1 MAGHRGEGIDMHE
14 EIDFDRRPAGLEAGS
29 VRDARAPQSR
39 EPAVSGASRGRHL
52 PGGTRP
58 AMGAGLVLLVLAAA
72 ACGKGEDAKT
82 AKAAPPP
89 PPPVVVVAEVEQRT
103 VSIVRD
109 FVARTE
115 GIPTV
120 DVRARVSG
128 VLERVHYR
136 EGTEVKQGQV
146 LFELEH
152 VEYAA
157 LLQSAQAQLAK
168 ANADLTRAKDA
179 SVVDRS
185 RATLDQRKADA
196 EKAQRDVARYEPLA
210 AARAIPQQDLDT
222 ARSQEKVAAAG
233 VEVAEAGLRDTVL
246 VQRTQIQLAEAA
258 VEAAKSSVIQAQL
271 NLGYTKIVAPI
282 TGIVGKIMVDPGN
295 LVGKSEPT
303 LLTTISAV
311 DPIFVEFAVA
321 EADYL
326 RLASKVRL
334 DPSGRGQDAQRR
346 LDLFLA
352 DDSLF
357 PQKGRIVFVGRAFDA
372 KTGTIGLQAEFPNPA
387 RVLRPGQFA
396 RIRGVVD
403 ERADALLVPQLAVQE
418 QQGAKTVLVVETG
431 DKVALRSVTL
441 DERVGDR
448 YIVTKGVQVGD
459 RVIVEG
465 MQKVRPG
472 MQVKQQLQTKID
484 ASSTPPSAAPVAP
497 AGAAPAP
504 APGKGKAG
512 G

>member
-1 MAGHRGEGIDMHE
+1 MAHALHRD
-14 EIDFDRRPAGLEAGS
+14 GS
-29 VRDARAPQSR
+29 
-39 EPAVSGASRGRHL
+39 ASE
-52 PGGTRP
+52 
-58 AMGAGLVLLVLAAA
+58 GAGMRPRRSTRAALPALARLTALAAMVLQLLA
-72 ACGKGEDAKT
+72 ATACDRAGGKDTKSG
-82 AKAAPPP
+82 AAPPP

-103 VSIVRD
+103 VAIVRD

-128 VLERVHYR
+128 MLQHVNYR
-136 EGTEVKQGQV
+136 EGSEVKQGQV
-146 LFELEH
+146 LFELERA
-152 VEYAA
+152 EYAA
-157 LLQSAQAQLAK
+157 ALQSAQAQLAK
-168 ANADLTRAKDA
+168 ANADLTRARDA
-179 SVVDRS
+179 SVVDHS

-196 EKAQRDVARYEPLA
+196 EKARRDVARYEPLA
-210 AARAIPQQDLDT
+210 EARAIPQQDLDT
-222 ARSQEKVAAAG
+222 ARSQEKVAVAG
-233 VEVAEAGLRDTVL
+233 VEVAQAALRDTML

-258 VEAAKSSVIQAQL
+258 VEAAKASVIQAQL
-271 NLGYTKIVAPI
+271 NLGYTKITAPI
-282 TGIVGKIMVDPGN
+282 GGIIGKIMVDPGN
-295 LVGKSEPT
+295 LVGKSDPT

-311 DPIFVEFAVA
+311 DPIFVEFSVA

-334 DPSGRGQDAQRR
+334 DPTGRGQDTQPR

-352 DDSLF
+352 DDSQF

-396 RIRGVVD
+396 RVRGVVD
-403 ERADALLVPQLAVQE
+403 ERAQAVLVPQLAVQE
-418 QQGAKTVLVVETG
+418 QQGAKTVLVVEEG
-431 DKVALRSVTL
+431 DKVALRTVTL

-448 YIVTKGVQVGD
+448 YIVTKGLNAGE
-459 RVIVEG
+459 RVVVEG

-472 MQVKQQLQTKID
+472 MQVKAQMPVKID
-484 ASSTPPSAAPVAP
+484 ASPAAPPPAPVAP

-504 APGKGKAG
+504 PSGKGKAG

>member
-1 MAGHRGEGIDMHE
+1 MKAGKGIKGRLPELARSAMHT
-14 EIDFDRRPAGLEAGS
+14 
-29 VRDARAPQSR
+29 
-39 EPAVSGASRGRHL
+39 GA
-52 PGGTRP
+52 
-58 AMGAGLVLLVLAAA
+58 VLLLLVGTGCDRAG
-72 ACGKGEDAKT
+72 GKDAKSG
-82 AKAAPPP
+82 APPP
-89 PPPVVVVAEVEQRT
+89 PLPVVIVAEVQQRT

-128 VLERVHYR
+128 MLDRVHYR

-146 LFELEH
+146 LFELERT
-152 VEYAA
+152 EYAA
-157 LLQSAQAQLAK
+157 ALQSAQAQLAK
-168 ANADLTRAKDA
+168 ANADLTRARDA

-185 RATLDQRKADA
+185 RATLDQRKADL
-196 EKAQRDVARYEPLA
+196 EKAKRDVARYEPLA
-210 AARAIPQQDLDT
+210 EARAIPQQDLDS
-222 ARSQEKVAAAG
+222 ARSQEKVTVAG
-233 VEVAEAGLRDTVL
+233 VEVAEAALRDTVL
-246 VQRTQIQLAEAA
+246 AQRTQVQLAEAA
-258 VEAAKSSVIQAQL
+258 VLAAKSGVTQAEL
-271 NLGYTKIVAPI
+271 NLGYTRIAAPI
-282 TGIVGKIMVDPGN
+282 SGIIGKIQVDPGN

-303 LLTTISAV
+303 LLTVISAV

-334 DPSGRGQDAQRR
+334 DPAGRGQDTQRR
-346 LDLFLA
+346 LDLYLA

-372 KTGTIGLQAEFPNPA
+372 KTGTISLQAEFPNPA

-396 RIRGVVD
+396 RVRGVVD
-403 ERADALLVPQLAVQE
+403 ERANAMLVPQLAVQE
-418 QQGAKTVLVVETG
+418 QQGAKTVLVVEAG

-441 DERVGDR
+441 DDRVGDL
-448 YIVTKGVQVGD
+448 YIVTKGVNPGD

-472 MQVKQQLQTKID
+472 MQVKPQLRAKAD
-484 ASSTPPSAAPVAP
+484 AAPATPPSAPVAP
-497 AGAAPAP
+497 AGAAPP
-504 APGKGKAG
+504 PPPGKGKAG

>member
-1 MAGHRGEGIDMHE
+1 MSADVNCAVPTRCPEAAHRRLSSLAM
-14 EIDFDRRPAGLEAGS
+14 PAGVMLLLLAGTAC
-29 VRDARAPQSR
+29 DRA
-39 EPAVSGASRGRHL
+39 
-52 PGGTRP
+52 GGKD
-58 AMGAGLVLLVLAAA
+58 V
-72 ACGKGEDAKT
+72 KT
-82 AKAAPPP
+82 AVPP

-103 VSIVRD
+103 VPIVRD

-128 VLERVHYR
+128 MLEKVHYR
-136 EGTEVKQGQV
+136 EGTEVRQGQT
-146 LFELEH
+146 LFELERA
-152 VEYAA
+152 EYAA
-157 LLQSAQAQLAK
+157 ALQSAQAQLAK

-196 EKAQRDVARYEPLA
+196 EKARSDVARYEPLA
-210 AARAIPQQDLDT
+210 EARAIPQQDLDT
-222 ARSQEKVAAAG
+222 ARSQQKVAVAG

-258 VEAAKSSVIQAQL
+258 VESAKASVTQAQL
-271 NLGYTKIVAPI
+271 NLGYTKIAAPI
-282 TGIVGKIMVDPGN
+282 TGIIGKIAVDPGN

-303 LLTTISAV
+303 LLTQISAV
-311 DPIFVEFAVA
+311 DPIFVEFSVA

-334 DPSGRGQDAQRR
+334 DPAGRGQDTQRR

-372 KTGTIGLQAEFPNPA
+372 KTGTIGLQAEFPNPQ

-396 RIRGVVD
+396 RVRGVVD
-403 ERADALLVPQLAVQE
+403 ERGEAVLVPQLAVQE
-418 QQGAKTVLVVETG
+418 QQGAKTVLVLEGG
-431 DKVALRSVTL
+431 DKVALRTVTL

-448 YIVTKGVQVGD
+448 YIVTKGLKAGE
-459 RVIVEG
+459 RVVVEG
-465 MQKVRPG
+465 MQKVRNG
-472 MQVKQQLQTKID
+472 MLVQTE
-484 ASSTPPSAAPVAP
+484 AAPVAAKP
-497 AGAAPAP
+497 EN
-504 APGKGKAG
+504 
-512 G
+512 

>member
-1 MAGHRGEGIDMHE
+1 MHE
-14 EIDFDRRPAGLEAGS
+14 DIDFDRRAAGL
-29 VRDARAPQSR
+29 R
-39 EPAVSGASRGRHL
+39 AVSRAEQAPRSRALTVSRPPHRRRRATGRH
-52 PGGTRP
+52 P
-58 AMGAGLVLLVLAAA
+58 ASGAGLALLLLGAA
-72 ACGKGEDAKT
+72 ACGKGEEAKA

-103 VSIVRD
+103 VPIIRD

-128 VLERVHYR
+128 VLEKVHYR

-146 LFELEH
+146 LFELERE
-152 VEYAA
+152 EYAA
-157 LLQSAQAQLAK
+157 SLQSAQAQLAK
-168 ANADLTRAKDA
+168 AQADLTRAKDA

-196 EKAQRDVARYEPLA
+196 EKAKRDVARYEPLA

-222 ARSQEKVAAAG
+222 AQSAEKVAVAG
-233 VEVAEAGLRDTVL
+233 VEVAEAALRDTVL
-246 VQRTQIQLAEAA
+246 AQRTQIQLAEAA
-258 VEAAKSSVIQAQL
+258 VQSAKASVTQAQL
-271 NLGYTKIVAPI
+271 NVGYTKITAPI
-282 TGIVGKIMVDPGN
+282 GGIVGKIMVDPGN
-295 LVGKSEPT
+295 LVGKSDPT

-311 DPIFVEFAVA
+311 DPIFVEFSVA

-334 DPSGRGQDAQRR
+334 DPAGRGQDTQRR

-352 DDSLF
+352 DDSQF

-372 KTGTIGLQAEFPNPA
+372 KTGTIGLQAEFPNPQ

-396 RIRGVVD
+396 RVRGTVD

-418 QQGAKTVLVVETG
+418 QQGAKTVLVVEG

-441 DERVGDR
+441 DERVGDA
-448 YIVTKGVQVGD
+448 YVVTKGVKAGE

-472 MQVKQQLQTKID
+472 MQVKAGLRQKID
-484 ASSTPPSAAPVAP
+484 MTTTPAATPVPAAAPIAP
-497 AGAAPAP
+497 AGAPPAAP
-504 APGKGKAG
+504 PGKGKSG